1 MTITEVVNNWSSDTI
16 KALNENY
23 IRLGLYASGNWGQEL
38 EDRNTITDSR
48 IRIQILGSKYTG
60 ALVSGRSPNRNQSDD
75 SIKAFVGWAGSTWLK
90 DWVEQKGIN
99 ASPYAIAYK
108 IAREGIEVPNVNNPG
123 TLISDVITEE
133 RIGDLMKSITDVVR
147 VKVQSDIKKLF

>member
-1 MTITEVVNNWSSDTI
+1 MTITEVANGWSSDTI

-23 IRLGLYASGNWGQEL
+23 IRLGLSASGNWGREL

-75 SIKAFVGWAGSTWLK
+75 SIRAFVGWAGSTWLK
-90 DWVEQKGIN
+90 EWVEQKGIS

-108 IAREGIEVPNVNNPG
+108 IAREGVKVPNANNPG
-123 TLISDVITEE
+123 TLISDVVTEK
-133 RIGDLMKSITDVVR
+133 RIDDLLKSIGVV
-147 VKVQSDIKKLF
+147 VSTKITSDIKKLF